1 MFTPVGSLLKTLPRR
16 SKISEAMMALFVRR
30 AFSEVLREVC
40 ADLSD
45 KVLGNVRAVSFKNG
59 VLTIRSPLLVSTELQ
74 MRSGGLIRA
83 VNKVIGRQ
91 VVSRLRFRIN

>member
-1 MFTPVGSLLKTLPRR
+1 
-16 SKISEAMMALFVRR
+16 MALFVRR

-59 VLTIRSPLLVSTELQ
+59 VLTIRSPLLVSTELS

>member
-1 MFTPVGSLLKTLPRR
+1 
-16 SKISEAMMALFVRR
+16 MALFVRR
-30 AFSEVLREVC
+30 AFSEVLPEVC